1 MRTLDDLITL
11 HLSAQKLAGLS
22 LAVID
27 DSKIVKEQA
36 YGFTENDTGHSV
48 TSATLFQAGSISKP
62 LAAMAAL
69 HLVEAGK
76 LSLDEDVN
84 SQLRT
89 WKIPENEFTN
99 ARKVTLRDILSH
111 SAGLT
116 VHGFAGYPISKAVP
130 TLTEILDGTGCSNS
144 SPIRVAAIPGTQAKY
159 SGGGYTVLQQLL
171 IDVTSQPFPEFMR
184 DAVLKPL
191 NMTASTFQQPLPP
204 EMSSAAAT
212 GHEPGGKAVTGR
224 WYVYPQMAA
233 AGLWTTA
240 SDLARFII
248 GIQEALTGRSNRVI
262 SQSMARLMLTRQKD
276 NLGLGVFLEGEE
288 KKLRFYHSGRTR
300 GFDSLLMAYA
310 DRGKGLIILSNANN
324 DSGAFRNIVKIV
336 AKEYRW

>member
-11 HLSAQKLAGLS
+11 RLSAQKLAGLS
-22 LAVID
+22 LAVVD
-27 DSKIVKEQA
+27 DGKIAKEKG
-36 YGFTENDTGHSV
+36 YGVTESATGQPV
-48 TSATLFQAGSISKP
+48 NSATLFQAGSISKSVT
-62 LAAMAAL
+62 AMAAL

-76 LSLDEDVN
+76 LSLDEDIN

-89 WKIPENEFTN
+89 WKIPENEFTRN
-99 ARKVTLRDILSH
+99 RKVALRDILSH

-116 VHGFAGYPISKAVP
+116 VQGFGGYPVSSAIP
-130 TLTEILDGTGCSNS
+130 TLREILDGTGCSKT
-144 SPIRVAAIPGTQAKY
+144 SPIRVDTIPGTKSRY

-171 IDVTSQPFPEFMR
+171 IDVAGKPFPEFMH

-191 NMTASTFQQPLPP
+191 NMAWSTFQQPLPP

-212 GHEPGGKAVTGR
+212 GHEPSGQTVTGR

-240 SDLARFII
+240 PDLARFII
-248 GIQEALTGRSNRVI
+248 CVQEALTGVSNKVI

-288 KKLRFYHSGRTR
+288 KKLRFYHSGRNR

-310 DRGKGLIILSNANN
+310 DRGKGLVVLSNANN
-324 DSGAFRNIVKIV
+324 DSGAFQNLVKII